1 MEPLKS
7 PLRPLRPLRPCGAG
21 EPGENGF
28 SLVEVLI
35 AAVILLAVVLALL
48 PLLALSLSN
57 NVAGREYSVA
67 SQHSRSRVEEYS
79 QIPLD
84 RPELTVPAGETQSVL
99 DELLDPAS
107 GDFTTDAVTSPR
119 WTRVT
124 TVRQYNVRDLYDN
137 GRLVNALPGGSP
149 VNHVHL
155 REVIVEV
162 ESEREA
168 EATGG
173 GRQVAIS
180 TVRGF

>member
-1 MEPLKS
+1 MGRMTRRLTQAPA
-7 PLRPLRPLRPCGAG
+7 RPEA
-21 EPGENGF
+21 GF

-57 NVAGREYSVA
+57 NLAGREYSVA
-67 SQHSRSRVEEYS
+67 SQHGRSKMEEYA

-84 RPELTVPAGETQSVL
+84 RPELTVPFGEESLVL
-99 DELLDPAS
+99 DEQLDPET
-107 GDFTTDAVTSPR
+107 GGFTVADVTDPR
-119 WTRVT
+119 WSRGT
-124 TVRQYNVRDLYDN
+124 TVRQYNVRDLYEV
-137 GRLVNALPGGSP
+137 GRLSDPQPGGTP

-155 REVIVEV
+155 REMIVEV

-168 EATGG
+168 GAVGG
-173 GRQVAIS
+173 GRRVTIS